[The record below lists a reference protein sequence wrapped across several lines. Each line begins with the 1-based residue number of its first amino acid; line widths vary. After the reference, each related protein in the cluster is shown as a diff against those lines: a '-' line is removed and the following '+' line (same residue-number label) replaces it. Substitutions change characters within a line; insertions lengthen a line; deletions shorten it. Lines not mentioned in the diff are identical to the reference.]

1 MSSLSTEVLY
11 RKIADAKQICSEF
24 TFKAVDA
31 KGSGPGYA
39 GVCGFISFTADGI
52 FTVKPGYVFD
62 GASGPTIDTDDCI
75 CAALGH
81 DVMYEL
87 MDQGKL
93 ATHIY
98 KDIADLWFYKRLQT
112 DGMLQYRAWAWFRA
126 VSIFGKP
133 GFSGDDIIHRA
144 PIPFT
149 TSRPTKALSGIPGY

>member
-11 RKIADAKQICSEF
+11 RKIADAKQICSSF

-39 GVCGFISFTADGI
+39 GECGFISFTADGV

-81 DVMYEL
+81 DCMYEL

-93 ATHIY
+93 AVHIY
-98 KDIADLWFYKRLQT
+98 KDIADLWFYKRLQA

-144 PIPFT
+144 PKPFT
-149 TSRPTKALSGIPGY
+149 GNAKQALSAIPGY